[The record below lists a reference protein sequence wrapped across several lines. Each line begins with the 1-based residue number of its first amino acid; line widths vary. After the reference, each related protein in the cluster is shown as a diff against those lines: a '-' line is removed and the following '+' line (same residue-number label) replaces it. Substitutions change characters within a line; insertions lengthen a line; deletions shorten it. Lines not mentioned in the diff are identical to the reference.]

1 MNWAV
6 VILKEPGY
14 YLTLG
19 TVRYGQWGERNQQ
32 PIITCESWIE
42 GFNIARNRGFTHAL
56 FVKSGTV
63 FRDWEKWCELINK
76 YPHQG
81 LVGHII
87 WHPGHHPYLDDQ
99 CWFMNLAK
107 FTESDFNSDTIQQ
120 PIPMRSKNDLH
131 DDYTPLWLRPTD
143 STETFASTAF
153 GQGLIAQ
160 QLNNNRS
167 VVNWNNAARDIK
179 KFAYKNEDVLIW
191 FSEYIGL
198 AETQLW
204 VFNNEPITVSASRY
218 LVAPGSGL
226 YWMLHKCHP
235 EVEAIDIVDISK
247 TQIDFCNH
255 VQKNWDGSDYGQ
267 FVWDYITK
275 HNLIHYEL
283 DRTNLSRTDRL
294 LFKKQ
299 KVFVDYVNKVFAET
313 VKQAGIVDFKNAWT
327 NSKCKVKITLGNLV
341 EYTIPRNA
349 RVWMSNILDY
359 KYTLLTTDYNTL
371 LNYEKANQSK
381 DI

>member
-99 CWFMNLAK
+99 CWFMDLAK

-143 STETFASTAF
+143 STETFVSTAF

-191 FSEYIGL
+191 FSEYIEL

-299 KVFVDYVNKVFAET
+299 KVFVDYVNNVFAET

-371 LNYEKANQSK
+371 LNYEKAN
-381 DI
+381 